1 MGEYD
6 IGENK
11 KNMDKNLKK
20 FTEEGRKSIK
30 ESIKTVFTLNKN
42 AERHVKQLEIMND
55 LKSLRQLKVE
65 NELNQ
70 RQKELNK
77 QHKNELQGIENR
89 FKEKLEVKNLEMK
102 AYLK

>member
-11 KNMDKNLKK
+11 KNMDKHLKK